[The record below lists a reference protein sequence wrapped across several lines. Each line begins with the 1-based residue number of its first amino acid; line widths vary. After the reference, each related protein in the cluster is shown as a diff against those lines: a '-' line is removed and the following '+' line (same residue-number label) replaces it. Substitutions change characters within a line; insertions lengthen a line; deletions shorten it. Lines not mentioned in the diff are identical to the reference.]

1 MFLINYRFL
10 FGRDINEFLLIE
22 ELTTNIIVLLTIE
35 YYNFLCLTQQLYSD
49 FLSSFPINRKS

>member
-10 FGRDINEFLLIE
+10 FGRDLNEFFLIE
-22 ELTTNIIVLLTIE
+22 ELTINVIVLLTTE
-35 YYNFLCLTQQLYSD
+35 YYIALCLTQQLYSD